1 MFGSALH
8 MLYLAG
14 NHMREEGAMA
24 LADGIRRGCAL
35 TKLYLTGNRLGPDGV
50 KSVTKAILEDELRR
64 KKSSYGVNDT
74 RIQELFLG
82 GTSMGP
88 MGCHAVAT
96 ML

>member
-24 LADGIRRGCAL
+24 LADGIRRGCAV

-50 KSVTKAILEDELRR
+50 ISVTEAILDELRR
-64 KKSSYGVNDT
+64 RKTSYGVSDT
-74 RIQELFLG
+74 LTLEGSKSSF
-82 GTSMGP
+82 
-88 MGCHAVAT
+88 
-96 ML
+96 